1 MASTTSAASP
11 VASPDGFANA
21 TASCPPTPLGKLAYP
36 KKSRIE
42 KTMTL
47 AAHVAAGTSV
57 VLRNGERY
65 DLLGPRCSLGTSAP
79 VIQQYLATAKSY
91 SQVHDAQGAVWYND
105 NGVKMALFE
114 HSDHTPV
121 AVQDGFEDV
130 ATLQKRLKASHGK
143 KAKAAVKRAQD
154 DLSRVVT
161 HQQTNVQLHHS
172 NGQLLAQLSANYAQ
186 QSSVYRQQGQALA
199 DTVHAMGEISDVM
212 GGNVGN
218 SWLPTVGGPMV
229 PAVNGAQAEPPR
241 KKLERPKRAA
251 AQSDGMP
258 SRSMSSNSFEE
269 GHEEEDE
276 QGEVEAFREKERKC
290 IRKQFPHLDDDAMA
304 QEVERRLQRLMDV
317 RKKWHVSETDEG
329 SRSSHTMGSASES
342 LSRAT
347 KGSDGDVSDGE
358 DYDIEDYDMP
368 PRTRSPALAPFV
380 EYPSDEDA
388 EGDGSVHRS
397 MGIKKKMKKG
407 SFKEWRVSKDRRICM
422 GLQKKQLKSI
432 AQGYGLSTS
441 GNKADLVNR
450 IVDAKSQQKPTGIA
464 KKRTAAQGNTALA
477 RKSSKAKAAPP
488 PPPATA
494 ASGQITAS
502 SRSSAASSSRQPPP
516 QNIQDRMPGAPDPPW
531 LSGYPRRVQFNKRH
545 FGWNVQRTCDGKI
558 GIVKAVNGETVH
570 LEWDQKVE
578 TPADVAQA
586 GPRAAHPLLTSVATT
601 EDKFED
607 KVRRGKLTLLPPQ
620 QDPDLINWG
629 PTCGP
634 PCHACGELLGVG
646 ATAWT
651 RCWNP
656 ACYQPEPGAHAGTG
670 ARANKKGRKHEWAV
684 STLAVDAP
692 SDWDDSS

>member
-21 TASCPPTPLGKLAYP
+21 TASC
-36 KKSRIE
+36 
-42 KTMTL
+42 
-47 AAHVAAGTSV
+47 TSV

-258 SRSMSSNSFEE
+258 S
-269 GHEEEDE
+269 
-276 QGEVEAFREKERKC
+276 
-290 IRKQFPHLDDDAMA
+290 
-304 QEVERRLQRLMDV
+304 
-317 RKKWHVSETDEG
+317 
-329 SRSSHTMGSASES
+329 
-342 LSRAT
+342 
-347 KGSDGDVSDGE
+347 GSDGDVSDGE

-407 SFKEWRVSKDRRICM
+407 SCKEWRVSKDRRICM

-464 KKRTAAQGNTALA
+464 KKRIAAQGDTALA